1 LQNILKKQFEL
12 IESILGECTIKT
24 KKGWIPLKEYD
35 ICIDDTVSDDRF
47 DKDLTWGEIYE
58 GTLRDVLRSKG
69 GLIEV
74 KTERNGGD
82 KNWDKTGNIYIEYE
96 SRGKRSGISTTK
108 ANWWVHWLTV
118 DSKVVG
124 GYILPIEY
132 IKAKAREYYKL
143 GKVVPGG
150 DDNTSMGILIPIKEL
165 F

>member
-1 LQNILKKQFEL
+1 MLKKTYDL
-12 IESILGECTIKT
+12 IEGILGECDIKT

-35 ICIDDTVSDDRF
+35 MRIDDTVSDNRF
-47 DKDLTWGEIYE
+47 DKDLAWGEIYE

-74 KTERNGGD
+74 KTERD
-82 KNWDKTGNIYIEYE
+82 IWKNTGNIWIEFE
-96 SRGKRSGISTTK
+96 SRGKKSGISTTK

-118 DSKVVG
+118 DDKVIG
-124 GYILPIEY
+124 GHIFPIEY
-132 IKAKAREYYKL
+132 IKSKARHYYKL

-150 DDNTSMGILIPIKEL
+150 DDNTSKGILVPIKDV